1 MNKKIKLLIV
11 CIIAFT
17 AIKCS
22 DHIYEGKRIS
32 NRFIFDEL
40 KKKKELINLHDYNDL
55 DEETIDVDYSKQN
68 NGISI
73 YLYGKPLGKN
83 YSIENHYKGG
93 LIIRPKHYKNF
104 TKALTE
110 AKAKYEEWVNTAKDN
125 KVEKLY
131 KTMPIESKGTGFWKY
146 GESWRI
152 DNKVKLK
159 FDFQILELDEKIT
172 YRLIIKTDEYQ
183 CPINQFMKSD
193 GYAFIFTSKKNI
205 DNFIEYISK
214 EHMTEVMN
222 EI

>member
-1 MNKKIKLLIV
+1 MNKKIKLLAIY
-11 CIIAFT
+11 IIAFT
-17 AIKCS
+17 SIKCS
-22 DHIYEGKRIS
+22 DHIYESKHVS
-32 NRFIFDEL
+32 HRFIFDEL
-40 KKKKELINLHDYNDL
+40 KKQKGLDTWTENLDKEALS
-55 DEETIDVDYSKQN
+55 VAFSKQN

-73 YLYGKPLGKN
+73 YLYGKPLGQN
-83 YSIENHYKGG
+83 YDIENHYKGG

-104 TKALTE
+104 INALTE

-131 KTMPIESKGTGFWKY
+131 ETMSIESKGTGFWRKADT
-146 GESWRI
+146 WRI

-183 CPINQFMKSD
+183 CPYNQYIKSD
-193 GYAFIFTSKKNI
+193 GYAFILTSKENI
-205 DNFIEYISK
+205 DDFIENISK

>member
-1 MNKKIKLLIV
+1 MNKKIKLLAI

-17 AIKCS
+17 SIKCS
-22 DHIYEGKRIS
+22 DHIYES
-32 NRFIFDEL
+32 NRVSRRFIYDEL
-40 KKKKELINLHDYNDL
+40 EKQKGHDTWSENP
-55 DEETIDVDYSKQN
+55 DYESLSLEFSKQN

-73 YLYGKPLGKN
+73 YLYGNPLGQKYN
-83 YSIENHYKGG
+83 VKNHYNGG

-104 TKALTE
+104 INALTE

-131 KTMPIESKGTGFWKY
+131 ETMPIESKGTGFWWTD
-146 GESWRI
+146 EQWRI

-183 CPINQFMKSD
+183 CPYNQYSKSD
-193 GYAFIFTSKKNI
+193 GYAFIFASKENI
-205 DNFIEYISK
+205 DSFIKYISK